1 MGVLLAACGTQ
12 IQPESVTPP
21 QETAAQKPSPVAPT
35 LRSPAVTDAPVVEQ
49 MPTPASDTVQ
59 ANAGLIPLEELKNA
73 TYSGIFDEPI
83 KLTDGFVHY
92 EDGGSQLPYV
102 SLIDHLIAN
111 GDLNGDG
118 AEDAVGLLV
127 DNTTGSG
134 DFVYLAPVLNV
145 WTKPTPVDAVMIG
158 DRIPVKSLVI
168 QGGQVIAELIA
179 PGPGDPAC
187 CPTWN
192 TRKVYILEN
201 DRLVERSSEYY
212 SKVSVDDLNGTSWQL
227 VDLNQNREPV
237 LPETEI
243 TLSFDAGQISGS
255 AGCNNY
261 NSAVNGDEDLPQ
273 TFVVSPVATTNKQC
287 SDPISTQ
294 EAAYLKRLENVIAW
308 RYDFGYLSL
317 VYKIEDNVFSE
328 LSFAPLAP

>member
-1 MGVLLAACGTQ
+1 MKFNKLILLVLLSLLTSCASRPAA
-12 IQPESVTPP
+12 S
-21 QETAAQKPSPVAPT
+21 APT
-35 LRSPAVTDAPVVEQ
+35 MTFPEPAATDTLAPE
-49 MPTPASDTVQ
+49 AQ
-59 ANAGLIPLEELKNA
+59 AVLKDVLGNL
-73 TYSGIFDEPI
+73 TYSGIFDDHAI
-83 KLTDGFVHY
+83 TLTDGFVHY

-134 DFVYLAPVLNV
+134 DFVYLVPVLNV
-145 WTKPTPVDAVMIG
+145 WDEPTPLEALMLG

-168 QGGQVIAELIA
+168 EGGQVNAELIA

-192 TRKVYILEN
+192 ARKVYSLEN
-201 DRLVERSSEYY
+201 NQLVERSSEELG
-212 SKVSVDDLNGTSWQL
+212 KVSLDDLNGTSWQL
-227 VDLNQNREPV
+227 VDLNQDQEPV
-237 LPETEI
+237 LSETEI
-243 TLSFDAGQISGS
+243 TLHFDDNQISGS
-255 AGCNNY
+255 AECNNY
-261 NSAVNGDEDLPQ
+261 NSAVNGDEALPQ
-273 TFVVSPVATTNKQC
+273 TFVVGPVATTSKLC

-317 VYKIEDNVFSE
+317 VYKIEDSVFSE